1 MITKIVYKIVTLSA
15 LIGGLTTAAVA
26 QDNSALLNIL
36 VKKGILTSTEA
47 SELKDELAAD
57 AEKNIVKTVSGGKK
71 TTSISIYGR
80 LQAQYVNFDTD
91 AAGVDSVNHLFARR
105 TRLGVKTELGDN
117 WVTDF
122 SYEFGAAAIDKLV
135 VGYRTEWEG
144 MPMNLDFGVRK
155 VNFGLE
161 ENTSSGSLKSIE
173 RSGAT
178 RYFVEPN
185 NGRRLGAGK
194 QRVGVFLDANSNARG
209 GKESGV
215 YYGASVTNPELPA
228 GVSGAIS
235 AGSGLTN
242 ELAYWV
248 DGGYSGVT
256 DSVSYR
262 FGAAAG
268 LLPSQGGRQQAE
280 GSDLQV
286 FSLYGDIKSG
296 AFRLMGEYLSASI
309 DDGIGAGSDAS
320 PWGVWI
326 QPSYVL
332 DDNWEL
338 VARASYVDSDGRGIK
353 VSDGVRSAPAS
364 MTGDNLTEVFI
375 GFNYYII
382 GSDLKIQTG
391 YVQGWS
397 ERNGVEETANGLRSM
412 IAVNF

>member
-1 MITKIVYKIVTLSA
+1 MITKIVYKFVTLSA
-15 LIGGLTTAAVA
+15 LIGGFTTAAFA

-36 VKKGILTSTEA
+36 VKKGVLTSAEA
-47 SELKDELAAD
+47 LEIKDELSED
-57 AEKNIVKTVSGGKK
+57 AHQTITKTVSGGKK

-80 LQAQYVNFDTD
+80 LQAQYVNLDTD
-91 AAGVDSVNHLFARR
+91 AAGVASVNHLFARR
-105 TRLGVKTELGDN
+105 TRLGVKTKLGDN
-117 WVTDF
+117 WVTDL

-135 VGYRTEWEG
+135 VGYRTEMDG
-144 MPMNLDFGVRK
+144 TPINLDFGVRK

-161 ENTSSGSLKSIE
+161 ENTSSGSLKAIE

-185 NGRRLGAGK
+185 NGRRLGSGK

-209 GKESGV
+209 GKESGL
-215 YYGASVTNPELPA
+215 YYGAAVTNPELPS

-235 AGSGLTN
+235 AGSELTN

-248 DGGYSGVT
+248 DGGYSHVT
-256 DSVSYR
+256 DSISYS
-262 FGAAAG
+262 FGAGAG

-280 GSDLQV
+280 GSDMQV

-296 AFRLMGEYLSASI
+296 GFRLTGEYLSASI

-326 QPSYVL
+326 QPSYML

-364 MTGDNLTEVFI
+364 MTGDNLTELFL
-375 GFNYYII
+375 GFTYYII
-382 GSDLKIQTG
+382 GSDLKVQTG
-391 YVQGWS
+391 YVQGRS
-397 ERNGVEETANGLRSM
+397 ERNGVEETSSGLRSM